1 MLFWKYSSSCTI
13 SCNMHTHGLTA
24 VFWMNLGFQLPP
36 WFPSFICSKLEPF
49 YKAFFY
55 RLLAFHNPTSSLK
68 ALMGNT
74 TASITQSNTY
84 TDYRVE
90 GSQRVQTS
98 AMTEKIPHTVK
109 INLMLDGSFL
119 LIITQNINTHTNV
132 GHYVMLYYSKHNLV
146 SYYAL
151 HTMGNVS
158 IWWCIWKWF

>member
-1 MLFWKYSSSCTI
+1 MISFPHLFQIRTFLQS
-13 SCNMHTHGLTA
+13 L
-24 VFWMNLGFQLPP
+24 
-36 WFPSFICSKLEPF
+36 
-49 YKAFFY
+49 FY
-55 RLLAFHNPTSSLK
+55 RMLAFHNPTSSLK

-74 TASITQSNTY
+74 TASITQSNTN

-119 LIITQNINTHTNV
+119 LIITQNINTRTNV
-132 GHYVMLYYSKHNLV
+132 GNYVMLYYSTHNLV

-158 IWWCIWKWF
+158 ISWCI